1 MREKAIEK
9 LGEKK
14 PKAFGKRITVQ
25 QLDNIVIMNIFYNKI
40 LKARYCINSH
50 TGEYETL
57 DYNATATGVWK
68 NTKMGAQFGMEPQ
81 DYQYYSFNRDWMDDD
96 KKLMSEADHKML
108 EEIFP
113 GKGSVFRKI
122 ELMESQYMDEKR
134 GRAEMN
140 HKERVRQELAL
151 TPDVPEDIWDWIE
164 EIADG
169 KADYAMKDADG
180 SWTCSACRGHF
191 EKKTM
196 RTEDGKA
203 PRNNDIAICP
213 ECGKKIIYKAHK
225 KKIDIITH
233 FVLIQP
239 VDDQRGIARYFCAEI
254 YCRPGGKKEVLI
266 DEEVRIML
274 YKGQSRKDCKIY
286 YNQSSVGRY
295 AKKKG
300 SKDNID
306 ELFWDKQQTFGAHRT
321 EHPGPL
327 YDGGIKEALKDTAYS
342 GWADLFA
349 QMAEAKVEADYN
361 LILVTKNDRRFIG
374 MIEMLFKNRFYR
386 LLYEESKQIS
396 IWDGKYIGSLD
407 VEAEDIEK
415 VFGIYDRQKINR
427 IRDKNGGTRMVQWM
441 RFSDENGEKISD
453 KAMNWLVKN
462 NISVK
467 ESEWILECMSVEKM
481 MNYITRQQKE
491 SYQGKSASA
500 VIDQYNDYLSMC
512 EKLNKDLEDEM
523 IYRPRELKR
532 RHDEAVKEIELRQA
546 ELDAEKYS
554 ERYSEAEQVLSEI
567 KPKLEYAGEKYFI
580 MVPQRIVDI
589 VKEGQSLHHCVGS
602 TDRYFDRIKQ
612 HETYICF
619 LRKKEAPE
627 EAYYTIEVE
636 PGGTIR
642 QHRGAF
648 DEEPELDEVKPFLRE
663 WQKEIKKRMSEED
676 KKRAAVSKVKR
687 EENIMDLRKKNNT
700 RVLNGLLEDFMEA
713 I

>member
-9 LGEKK
+9 LEQKK
-14 PKAFGKRITVQ
+14 TKAFGKRITVQ
-25 QLDNIVIMNIFYNKI
+25 QLDNIVILNIFYNKI
-40 LKARYCINSH
+40 LKARYCINSD

-57 DYNATATGVWK
+57 DYSVSETGVWK
-68 NTKMGAQFGMEPQ
+68 NTKLGAQFGMEPQ
-81 DYQYYSFNRDWMDDD
+81 DYYYYCYHRGWVKEDRNM
-96 KKLMSEADHKML
+96 MSAGDHKIL
-108 EEIFP
+108 EDLLP
-113 GKGSVFRKI
+113 GKGSVFDRIDDMETKYSNRKR
-122 ELMESQYMDEKR
+122 E
-134 GRAEMN
+134 RAAKN
-140 HKERVRQELAL
+140 HSIRVQKELAL

-213 ECGKKIIYKAHK
+213 ECGKKIIYKSHK

-239 VDDQRGIARYFCAEI
+239 VDIQRGIARYFCAEI
-254 YCRPGGKKEVLI
+254 YCRPGEKKEVLI

-274 YKGQSRKDCKIY
+274 YKGQRRTDCKIY
-286 YNQSSVGRY
+286 YNQRRVGDCAR
-295 AKKKG
+295 KRRNM
-300 SKDNID
+300 DNLD
-306 ELFWDKQQTFGAHRT
+306 RMFWDKQQAFGAHWT

-349 QMAEAKVEADYN
+349 QMAETKVEADYN
-361 LILVTKNDRRFIG
+361 LLMIKKNDRRFIG

-386 LLYEESKQIS
+386 LLHEESKRIS
-396 IWDGKYIGSLD
+396 IWDGEYRGCLD
-407 VEAEDIEK
+407 VEAEDMEEA
-415 VFGIYDRQKINR
+415 FGICDRQKINR
-427 IRDKNGGTRMVQWM
+427 IRDKNGGTRMVYWM

-453 KAMNWLVKN
+453 KAMNWLDKN
-462 NISVK
+462 DITVK
-467 ESEWILECMSVEKM
+467 ESEIILEYMSAEKM
-481 MNYITRQQKE
+481 VNYITRQQKE
-491 SYQGKSASA
+491 SYPGKSASA
-500 VIDQYNDYLSMC
+500 VIEQYNDYLSMC
-512 EKLNKDLEDEM
+512 EKLHKDMTDEM
-523 IYRPRELKR
+523 VYRPRELKR
-532 RHDEAVKEIELRQA
+532 RHDEAVKEIELRRA

-554 ERYSEAEQVLSEI
+554 KRYAEAEQVLGEI
-567 KPKLEYAGEKYFI
+567 KPKLEYEGEKYFI

-687 EENIMDLRKKNNT
+687 EENIMDLREKNNT

-713 I
+713 M